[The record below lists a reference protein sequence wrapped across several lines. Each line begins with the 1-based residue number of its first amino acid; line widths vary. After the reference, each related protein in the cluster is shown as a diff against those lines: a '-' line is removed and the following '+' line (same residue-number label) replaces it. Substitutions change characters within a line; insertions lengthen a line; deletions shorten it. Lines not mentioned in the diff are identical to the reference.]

1 MNCLVNPSGLPGG
14 GCGRDMIVERK
25 VRECKTDQR
34 LSGNRLTGDQLE
46 SLVAAHEP
54 ISAIVDHAHEVTD
67 ATRSQ
72 GRHDAP
78 PDDGRLKLLMSEIDE
93 AKVFHY
99 ESKGRK
105 GFRGHP
111 FIPPRLLQ
119 WSSPADIAKRMKAHL
134 NTIGQAQ
141 EAGRWTAPAGVFR
154 DVTCVQLLNY
164 ICLLDDSLRDVLR
177 DMSKAELINIAL
189 TAEPALSQEQVLK
202 TLNAANQSW
211 LDNLLEKSE

>member
-1 MNCLVNPSGLPGG
+1 MSQKVEKGSVDIPSFRQDY
-14 GCGRDMIVERK
+14 CNGRY
-25 VRECKTDQR
+25 
-34 LSGNRLTGDQLE
+34 
-46 SLVAAHEP
+46 
-54 ISAIVDHAHEVTD
+54 
-67 ATRSQ
+67 
-72 GRHDAP
+72 
-78 PDDGRLKLLMSEIDE
+78 LL
-93 AKVFHY
+93 
-99 ESKGRK
+99 
-105 GFRGHP
+105 
-111 FIPPRLLQ
+111 
-119 WSSPADIAKRMKAHL
+119 RMKAHL

-141 EAGRWTAPAGVFR
+141 EAGRWTASAGVFR